1 MASMNPN
8 IIKVQYAVRGEVPIK
23 AGEFEERL
31 AKGDKSLPFDSIV
44 WANIGNP
51 QQQPNLAQPPLTF
64 WRQVAALTEL
74 PSLLDAKACDSLFPK
89 DTQERARELLSS
101 FGSVGAYTGSKG
113 SPLVRQHVCD
123 FIQERDGGHP
133 VNVED
138 IYLTAGASEGVS
150 LLFQAFF
157 YGGDQGVLIP
167 IPQYPLYSATLT
179 SLGVQA
185 LPYFLDEQRL
195 WDPNR
200 EHVEERVRDARAR
213 GVQPRALVV
222 INPGNPTG
230 ACMTKQ
236 EIEDMIR
243 LAYRERLIIFADEV
257 YQSNV
262 YYRDHPFY
270 SFHKVLRDFANSS
283 DPAECEM
290 SHTVEL
296 ISLHSI
302 SKGVSG
308 ECGRRGGYFHLT
320 NVDPEVEAQ
329 VNKLSSV
336 HLCPPAQGQIGVDML
351 VRPPKPGDPSHEL
364 WEKETQQ
371 IFNTLKSRSETMAK
385 EFSKLPGVEIAAARG
400 AMYLFPRVNVP
411 SAAWDAAQRRGKNV
425 DELYALEL
433 LERSGICV
441 VPGSGFGLMP
451 EQHADGSGH
460 LYFRTTILAKQTD
473 QFIQRYGVFHRDF
486 LERYS

>member
-1 MASMNPN
+1 MC
-8 IIKVQYAVRGEVPIK
+8 I
-23 AGEFEERL
+23 
-31 AKGDKSLPFDSIV
+31 
-44 WANIGNP
+44 
-51 QQQPNLAQPPLTF
+51 
-64 WRQVAALTEL
+64 
-74 PSLLDAKACDSLFPK
+74 
-89 DTQERARELLSS
+89 
-101 FGSVGAYTGSKG
+101 
-113 SPLVRQHVCD
+113 
-123 FIQERDGGHP
+123 RDR
-133 VNVED
+133 
-138 IYLTAGASEGVS
+138 
-150 LLFQAFF
+150 
-157 YGGDQGVLIP
+157 
-167 IPQYPLYSATLT
+167 
-179 SLGVQA
+179 A

-283 DPAECEM
+283 DPAEREM

-351 VRPPKPGDPSHEL
+351 VRPPKPGDPSPRDL
-364 WEKETQQ
+364 ST
-371 IFNTLKSRSETMAK
+371 SRM
-385 EFSKLPGVEIAAARG
+385 
-400 AMYLFPRVNVP
+400 P
-411 SAAWDAAQRRGKNV
+411 SSA
-425 DELYALEL
+425 
-433 LERSGICV
+433 
-441 VPGSGFGLMP
+441 
-451 EQHADGSGH
+451 
-460 LYFRTTILAKQTD
+460 
-473 QFIQRYGVFHRDF
+473 
-486 LERYS
+486 